1 MAIREATFSSFESDA
16 PYSRD
21 EVFRIIPI
29 ASCLTNN
36 GIITEINQKFS
47 DLFDYQ
53 MVEIL
58 GHDLRC
64 LANRSDT
71 QIQPSDA
78 LQPLSHKS
86 GKIIWVK
93 VRNEALLDNYVIW
106 IFEDASEQKGLKM
119 LNHRLEQSVSNEVE
133 KRTRHTRK
141 TNAEYRKEIEQL
153 QYYDVSLTQSRE
165 KYRVLFQNSQNGI
178 IFADDNGGISQIN
191 DAMRL
196 LMNARNLV
204 EFNHTSVMQICH
216 ELDNSEKFSIADIVR
231 QFVKDML
238 SEKVRRIVHIDR
250 PNGKSLWTEVR
261 STRMHVKDFSAAIT
275 FIDRTDEIL
284 SREREAQHRRRLNRI
299 SRVSLAG
306 HMGTALTH
314 ELGQPLNASIGYAAG
329 LEHRVKDALPE
340 RQDISDGLHQLQF
353 ELHRAC
359 NLLKNAHSFLTGKPP
374 QHEPVELGKLLNST
388 AISLRGQLSE
398 MHIQFRINITNDGAY
413 VVLGNPIELQQVFIN
428 LILNSM
434 DALVDSAIAAPKIEI
449 QVSLCP
455 NNNVRISVSDNGPGI
470 EAGAHDNIFEP
481 YHTTKENG
489 LGLGLAICRNILEA
503 HGGMLWA
510 EDSPNRGAIFYSTLP
525 LKMAD
530 NK

>member
-1 MAIREATFSSFESDA
+1 
-16 PYSRD
+16 
-21 EVFRIIPI
+21 
-29 ASCLTNN
+29 
-36 GIITEINQKFS
+36 
-47 DLFDYQ
+47 

-216 ELDNSEKFSIADIVR
+216 EMGADIKHRADCGLLCAVSC
-231 QFVKDML
+231 VVPALPDAK
-238 SEKVRRIVHIDR
+238 
-250 PNGKSLWTEVR
+250 
-261 STRMHVKDFSAAIT
+261 
-275 FIDRTDEIL
+275 DRTIGTARLYHGIFL
-284 SREREAQHRRRLNRI
+284 SR
-299 SRVSLAG
+299 G
-306 HMGTALTH
+306 MG
-314 ELGQPLNASIGYAAG
+314 
-329 LEHRVKDALPE
+329 
-340 RQDISDGLHQLQF
+340 
-353 ELHRAC
+353 
-359 NLLKNAHSFLTGKPP
+359 
-374 QHEPVELGKLLNST
+374 
-388 AISLRGQLSE
+388 
-398 MHIQFRINITNDGAY
+398 
-413 VVLGNPIELQQVFIN
+413 
-428 LILNSM
+428 
-434 DALVDSAIAAPKIEI
+434 SA
-449 QVSLCP
+449 
-455 NNNVRISVSDNGPGI
+455 VRYL
-470 EAGAHDNIFEP
+470 AHDPDVQRCF
-481 YHTTKENG
+481 
-489 LGLGLAICRNILEA
+489 
-503 HGGMLWA
+503 
-510 EDSPNRGAIFYSTLP
+510 
-525 LKMAD
+525 
-530 NK
+530 